1 MDRSIKKKTLGIV
14 GLGYVGLPLAIEFG
28 KKFSTIGYDTDDQR
42 IKNLKNGNDSNNEFS
57 KKSIKESTN
66 LNFTNKKS
74 DLKNI
79 DIFIITVPTPI
90 KKSKLPDLRSINSA
104 TKLVGKYLKKGS
116 IVIFESTV
124 YPGLTENHAVPIIE
138 KISNLKLNK
147 DFYCGYSPERINPG
161 DKIHDLKNIVKVVSA
176 SNKASLEIIDKLYKS
191 IIKAG
196 THRASSIAV
205 AEAAKVIENSQRDLN
220 IAFVNELSI
229 IFNKLKLDTSEIL
242 DAAMTKWNFLP
253 FRPGL
258 VGGHCIG
265 VDPYYL
271 TFIAKKK
278 GYTPKVILAGRN
290 INNQMGIIIAKKLL
304 SKLEEKNQVTS
315 KTKIL
320 IMGLSFK
327 ENCRDIRNSQVIK
340 IIDELKKCS
349 VKVDVYDPI
358 VNESDSIKE
367 YNLKLIKKLKNN
379 LYDGIIIAVSHKKFK
394 DLGIKKIKMLCKK
407 NGIIFDVKS
416 MFKKQEVD
424 LSL

>member
-28 KKFSTIGYDTDDQR
+28 KKFSTIGYDTDKKR
-42 IKNLKNGNDSNNEFS
+42 VENLKKGNDSNNEFS
-57 KKSIKESTN
+57 KKSIRESNN
-66 LNFTNKKS
+66 LSFTNKEA

-90 KKSKLPDLRSINSA
+90 TKSKLPDLRSINSA

-116 IVIFESTV
+116 MVIFESTV

-161 DKIHDLKNIVKVVSA
+161 DKLHDLKNIVKVVSA
-176 SNKASLEIIDKLYKS
+176 SNNASLEIIDKLYKS

-220 IAFVNELSI
+220 IAFINELSI

-253 FRPGL
+253 FKPGL

-278 GYTPKVILAGRN
+278 GYTPKVILAGRS
-290 INNQMGIIIAKKLL
+290 INNQMGTLIAKRLI
-304 SKLEEKNQVTS
+304 SKLEATKQVTR

-320 IMGLSFK
+320 VMGLSFK
-327 ENCRDIRNSQVIK
+327 ENCKDIRNSQVIK
-340 IIDELKKCS
+340 IIDELKNHGAE
-349 VKVDVYDPI
+349 VDVYDPI
-358 VNESDSIKE
+358 VNISEAIKE
-367 YNLKLIKKLKNN
+367 YNLRLIKTLKNN

-394 DLGIKKIKMLCKK
+394 DLGIKKIRMLCKK

-416 MFKKQEVD
+416 IFKKQEVD